1 MKKKLLTAVILELA
15 LLGLTGCYKG
25 NTTPTSSVIANKY
38 IDLVEVYE
46 DKKIFM
52 PSIYVYYDKNT
63 KVMYFLMSGNVTSG
77 ITPIYNA
84 DGSLKL
90 YEE

>member
-46 DKKIFM
+46 DM
-52 PSIYVYYDKNT
+52 SKNKRRKARPHPLT
-63 KVMYFLMSGNVTSG
+63 G
-77 ITPIYNA
+77 IGETPITVGIVIIGIIVT
-84 DGSLKL
+84 DVSG
-90 YEE
+90 